1 MTAGQVIATILI
13 VAQIYLISPQQMDC
27 MVYRESSYKVA
38 AVNGVHL
45 GLAQYR
51 PDSFDWFVV
60 MALEDPLF
68 MHAEVVRANP
78 DPRDP
83 IVSLLIMAWCLRNG
97 YGDHWSTWEMCKEGR
112 IP

>member
-1 MTAGQVIATILI
+1 MSAAMVIVILT
-13 VAQIYLISPQQMDC
+13 LISGLYGVDVELATC
-27 MVYRESSYKVA
+27 IVEHESSFDVP

-51 PDSFDWFVV
+51 PDSFDWFVS

-83 IVSLLIMAWCLRNG
+83 IVSLLIMAWCLKNG
-97 YGDHWSTWEMCKEGR
+97 YGEHWSVWEMCN
-112 IP
+112 